1 MVSALGN
8 FFHCLSQTSEE
19 MSAGVLAQNT
29 WETGTSGAG
38 IQESSPYIMSMSTW
52 LGYMG
57 HHLKQEEK
65 EKRQLEIHG

>member
-1 MVSALGN
+1 
-8 FFHCLSQTSEE
+8 

-29 WETGTSGAG
+29 GEMGTAGAG
-38 IQESSPYIMSMSTW
+38 IQGSSPYIMSMSTW

-65 EKRQLEIHG
+65 EKKTTGNTRVTP